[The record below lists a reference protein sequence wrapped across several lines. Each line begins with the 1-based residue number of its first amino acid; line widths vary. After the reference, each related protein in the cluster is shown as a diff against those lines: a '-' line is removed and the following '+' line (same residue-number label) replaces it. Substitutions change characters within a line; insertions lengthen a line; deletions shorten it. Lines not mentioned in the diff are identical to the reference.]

1 MGDSIAIVVGKHGLG
16 WGAGVAT
23 GDTGRGASDPVKKE
37 GDGKSPAG
45 VFQLGTAF
53 GYAPEALSGSKLHY
67 LELTP
72 SIECVD
78 DVNSKFYNRVVDRSK
93 VAADW
98 KSSEHMRETGEAYRL
113 GIVVDHNGIAGASSE
128 APVRGGGS
136 CIFLHIW
143 QGAGHGTAGCTAM
156 APAEIEVLLRWLDP
170 KRKPLLVQLTAEEFA
185 RVMKPWG
192 LPTVVNM
199 PGSRP
204 GTDMKRRGVILRFA
218 QDDTI
223 CGVVRALRE
232 CPTHA
237 MKLHVWGTRLRWLYE
252 AMGYGNKVGE
262 RRKAIR
268 YNRPHA
274 WEDDEFA
281 LGHWGGGEGG
291 VSGGCSDACGGR
303 DGGCPDC
310 CSNGSSSAGSC
321 GDADAAAVG
330 NARGVRGAARSAA

>member
-1 MGDSIAIVVGKHGLG
+1 MRHVWIFVCFVLGVAAVSAIAKGADQFASSTQMIVVTTPDWNAVDGRLQRYERRSARDTWVPVGDSIAIVVGKKGLG
-16 WGAGVAT
+16 WGAGVT
-23 GDTGRGASDPVKKE
+23 TSDTGRSASDPVKKE

-78 DVNSKFYNRVVDRSK
+78 DVESKFYNRVVDRSK
-93 VAADW
+93 VAVDW

-113 GIVVDHNGIAGASSE
+113 GIVVDHNGIAGPPSTS
-128 APVRGGGS
+128 PVRSGGS

-199 PGSRP
+199 PGR
-204 GTDMKRRGVILRFA
+204 
-218 QDDTI
+218 
-223 CGVVRALRE
+223 
-232 CPTHA
+232 
-237 MKLHVWGTRLRWLYE
+237 
-252 AMGYGNKVGE
+252 
-262 RRKAIR
+262 
-268 YNRPHA
+268 
-274 WEDDEFA
+274 
-281 LGHWGGGEGG
+281 
-291 VSGGCSDACGGR
+291 
-303 DGGCPDC
+303 
-310 CSNGSSSAGSC
+310 
-321 GDADAAAVG
+321 
-330 NARGVRGAARSAA
+330 